1 VAHDLLFSARSR
13 VTPTA
18 TRSSASAWAALVVV
32 SIAAALTLWLFDA
45 LPCQDLPAHAG
56 LIAMRHRFSESAFEQ
71 RYYKLGVSFGPYAVF
86 LTIGEL
92 LGRMLGPL
100 RAVRALATM
109 PILAT
114 PAALLFARRKLHG
127 DATVSAGFFGIALSF
142 GYMTLLGLTS
152 YLFGLALLLV
162 TLTFWL
168 ELLADVDLGRPVAR
182 RELVFGAAALAVSLA
197 HGYAFAVLVLLAG
210 LTAAIGR
217 SPYARAARLRALAPG
232 LAVEAWSALYG
243 GPPAGSAGKFELT
256 RFADFQTPLDKLSLL
271 ITPTLMTRTG
281 VDFVIGLAV
290 WGTLLASLSA
300 TLRDTMPPQDE
311 CAARSLS
318 HSRAL
323 AIAAAGT
330 GVMFAV
336 LPHAFKW
343 FGFIDGRLVPVFLLL
358 VVMGVRRPSLGPRLE
373 RAFDGVAPAAAYV
386 MTGLTIYASA
396 RFQAEARGY
405 REVLAAV
412 PTEASLLNL
421 PIDPDSAVFT
431 AHPFVHYDK
440 LVAVE
445 RPVLLSDV
453 WADRATALY
462 PTLNNPATRLPADY
476 SSASLKP
483 IDWRTFD
490 LSSWDFVLIRTRPTA
505 APPIVP
511 ANVDLAIHEGG
522 WWLYRSLRGG
532 TQ

>member
-1 VAHDLLFSARSR
+1 
-13 VTPTA
+13 
-18 TRSSASAWAALVVV
+18 
-32 SIAAALTLWLFDA
+32 
-45 LPCQDLPAHAG
+45 
-56 LIAMRHRFSESAFEQ
+56 
-71 RYYKLGVSFGPYAVF
+71 
-86 LTIGEL
+86 
-92 LGRMLGPL
+92 
-100 RAVRALATM
+100 
-109 PILAT
+109 
-114 PAALLFARRKLHG
+114 
-127 DATVSAGFFGIALSF
+127 
-142 GYMTLLGLTS
+142 
-152 YLFGLALLLV
+152 
-162 TLTFWL
+162 
-168 ELLADVDLGRPVAR
+168 
-182 RELVFGAAALAVSLA
+182 
-197 HGYAFAVLVLLAG
+197 
-210 LTAAIGR
+210 
-217 SPYARAARLRALAPG
+217 
-232 LAVEAWSALYG
+232 
-243 GPPAGSAGKFELT
+243 
-256 RFADFQTPLDKLSLL
+256 
-271 ITPTLMTRTG
+271 
-281 VDFVIGLAV
+281 
-290 WGTLLASLSA
+290 
-300 TLRDTMPPQDE
+300 
-311 CAARSLS
+311 
-318 HSRAL
+318 
-323 AIAAAGT
+323 
-330 GVMFAV
+330 MFAV